1 MLLETN
7 LEVTACD
14 HLIVPM
20 LLIPFVEN
28 AFKHGIDPD
37 EKSWI
42 IIDLSCSAD
51 HIHFKVRNSLPKT
64 LYQDPERKSP
74 GIGLNNVRE
83 RLMLF
88 YEGRHQLST
97 TVLENEFIAELTL
110 KVS

>member
-1 MLLETN
+1 MKDEIAYLQNYIALQKLRILPSDQVLLETN

-20 LLIPFVEN
+20 LLIPFLEN

-64 LYQDPERKSP
+64 LYQDLERKC
-74 GIGLNNVRE
+74 RE
-83 RLMLF
+83 
-88 YEGRHQLST
+88 
-97 TVLENEFIAELTL
+97 
-110 KVS
+110 